1 MSGKALTPGDL
12 SGLAKSGITPELAE
26 RAGLYRVNSAD
37 GAALVGRIGAR
48 GDFAG
53 IVFPY
58 RWPGNPGARA
68 NRLRRD
74 HPDMETYKGRPRERG
89 KYMAAPGDANKLY
102 FDPTITPAQ
111 LTSTSLPL
119 VITEGEKKA
128 LALAVLA
135 SHGVASP
142 RFCSVGLP
150 GVWNWKGTD
159 GKTNGPNGER
169 IDTKGP
175 IPDLDRIE
183 FHGRTVSILFDA
195 NVATNSSV
203 TAART
208 QLALELTGR
217 GAKVMIIDLP
227 FSEGVNGID
236 DYLGLQGPEIALR
249 LFDEARPFDPKEQLS
264 KLNHTDYGNEQ
275 AFAML
280 FGNEFLYC
288 CTTKEWLQ
296 YDGVKMW
303 RRDKLNVIDRRMLDV
318 ARERREAAALL
329 PEIDSNGEPLRKKAL
344 AAALKLQNIRV
355 RQSAI
360 DSARSNPRFARQAED
375 FDRNDYLFG
384 CLNGVVDLWTG
395 IFRPGRREDM
405 LTKASG
411 VQFDET
417 AQCERWL
424 QFLSEIFEG
433 NAELI
438 EFMQRSVGYS
448 MLGLTREE
456 VFFILHGTGR
466 NGKGVFL
473 RVLIALLGD
482 YGFSTDI
489 STLIADKGTSK
500 RPRND
505 IAAMAGRRFVCAQ
518 ESREGAHLDEA
529 LIKSLTGGDIIT
541 ARFLHREFFT
551 FRPTWKIWLATNHRP
566 EIRGSDVGIWS
577 RPKLIP
583 FGVNF
588 EGREDRNLKDALLQ
602 PAELSGIL
610 NWAIEGC
617 RMYLKDGLRY
627 PEAVTSA
634 TRQYR
639 ADSDV
644 IGRFIEEECV
654 SGFGSVWANEL
665 YKSFSKW
672 ASDVGE
678 PAMSE
683 KAFSLRM
690 KERGMGKHRLS
701 KGMKYMTIAL
711 RAQSGSGDFEDAA

>member
-26 RAGLYRVNSAD
+26 LAGLYRVNSVD
-37 GAALVGRIGAR
+37 GAALVGRNGAS

-58 RWPGNPGARA
+58 LWPGQLGSRA
-68 NRLRRD
+68 HRLRRD
-74 HPDMETYKGRPRERG
+74 HPDMETQKGKLRERG

-102 FDPTITPAQ
+102 FDPTLTPAQ
-111 LTSTSLPL
+111 LTDTSLPL

-128 LALAVLA
+128 LALAMLA
-135 SHGVASP
+135 SHGVASL

-150 GVWNWKGTD
+150 GAWNWRGTI
-159 GKTNGPNGER
+159 GKTDGPNGER

-227 FSEGVNGID
+227 LSEGVNGID

-329 PEIDSNGEPLRKKAL
+329 TEIDSNGEPLRKKAL
-344 AAALKLQNIRV
+344 AATLKLQNIRV

-375 FDRNDYLFG
+375 FDRDDYLFG
-384 CLNGVVDLWTG
+384 CINGVVDLRTS

-482 YGFSTDI
+482 YSFSTDI
-489 STLIADKGTSK
+489 STLIADKETSK

-529 LIKSLTGGDIIT
+529 LIKSLTGGDLIS

-588 EGREDRNLKDALLQ
+588 EGREDRSLKDALLQ

-644 IGRFIEEECV
+644 IGRFIEEVCV
-654 SGFGSVWANEL
+654 TGCGSVLARPL
-665 YKSFSKW
+665 YQEFSKW
-672 ASDVGE
+672 SAEVGE
-678 PAMSE
+678 PSLTE
-683 KAFSLRM
+683 TAFGLRM
-690 KERGMGKHRLS
+690 KERGYVKQRGSRGVMYLGIGLRSRDHREE
-701 KGMKYMTIAL
+701 MP
-711 RAQSGSGDFEDAA
+711 DAT